1 MRNQS
6 RECCGAQ
13 RAGFEVKSGVSGF
26 SGQPERNDVTQR
38 KLTTAVCINQ
48 YRDYNL
54 FFTSFALALLG
65 TGIAVVGIALLAF
78 DLAGDNAG
86 AALGTALAVKTATYV
101 VVAPIAAVLF
111 GTIPKRRLMLILL
124 LVGALMIALLPL
136 VRSVW
141 QLYGLIFIFAA
152 GSAVFNPMYQALVP
166 HFLSE
171 SRAYSRALT
180 KARVAN
186 ELENAASPLAAAVL
200 LLVLDHDGLFVAAM
214 TIFML
219 AAAIL
224 SKVDIPSVNIG
235 TKVMPLKEVGRG
247 LRLFRDTPELRF
259 MVPINMAMALIVAMV
274 MTNTVVLVQGL
285 FNLGERATAIGM
297 SAFGVGVLVGAVAM
311 VPLLL
316 RLKAQLIMLLGAAFA
331 AGLLL
336 LGTQIVSFERLLL
349 VWLLLGIGYGLAVTP
364 ASIILRNYGRAEDRG
379 LLYATYFSLVNSALF
394 LAYPLVGWSSV
405 ALHTNTEFVLLAAI
419 AGVAVLAA
427 AFHVA
432 RVQ

>member
-1 MRNQS
+1 
-6 RECCGAQ
+6 
-13 RAGFEVKSGVSGF
+13 
-26 SGQPERNDVTQR
+26 
-38 KLTTAVCINQ
+38 
-48 YRDYNL
+48 
-54 FFTSFALALLG
+54 
-65 TGIAVVGIALLAF
+65 
-78 DLAGDNAG
+78 
-86 AALGTALAVKTATYV
+86 
-101 VVAPIAAVLF
+101 
-111 GTIPKRRLMLILL
+111 
-124 LVGALMIALLPL
+124 
-136 VRSVW
+136 
-141 QLYGLIFIFAA
+141 
-152 GSAVFNPMYQALVP
+152 MYQALVP

-186 ELENAASPLAAAVL
+186 ELENAASPLAATVL
-200 LLVLDHDGLFVAAM
+200 LLVVDHDGLFVAAM
-214 TIFML
+214 AIFLL
-219 AAAIL
+219 AAEIL

-235 TKVMPLKEVGRG
+235 TKVKPLKEVGRG

-316 RLKAQLIMLLGAAFA
+316 RLKAQLIMLLGAALG

-379 LLYATYFSLVNSALF
+379 LLYATYFSIVNSALF
-394 LAYPLVGWSSV
+394 LAYLLVGWSSV

-419 AGVAVLAA
+419 AGLAVLAA